1 MQPVPKSIF
10 KQKPPH
16 NHFRL
21 GILAPDSAHIVAS
34 YFGFVYVGH
43 SWYSG
48 ALKVAKTFG
57 GFAGADRFGT
67 QFPPFT
73 P

>member
-43 SWYSG
+43 SDI
-48 ALKVAKTFG
+48 LE
-57 GFAGADRFGT
+57 
-67 QFPPFT
+67 P
-73 P
+73 